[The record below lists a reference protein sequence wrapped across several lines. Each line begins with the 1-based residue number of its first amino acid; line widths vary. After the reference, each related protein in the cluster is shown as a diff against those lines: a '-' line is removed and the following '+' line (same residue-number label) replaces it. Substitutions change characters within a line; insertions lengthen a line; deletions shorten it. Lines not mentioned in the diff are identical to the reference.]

1 MIERDPSIVQSGL
14 SRTVKKDGVT
24 VEVSIIRLEHESEW
38 SLEVVNSAG
47 TSIVWDHLFATD
59 EDAYAELSEP
69 AAGRAVSAFSQ
80 ARGGMAVSRPEPT
93 FSAVQTNC
101 GLVYGRAFAPEWS
114 IAGRRPARTL
124 HSRKS
129 SFSEPKRDAGN
140 QRHCGNSSPRSHS
153 VGGLRTKPLFSRI
166 KKLPPSQ
173 P

>member
-1 MIERDPSIVQSGL
+1 M
-14 SRTVKKDGVT
+14 KKDGVT

-47 TSIVWDHLFATD
+47 TSIVWDHQFATD

-69 AAGRAVSAFSQ
+69 AAGRGGFRFFTGEREGNGCKPAGANLQRSSDKLR
-80 ARGGMAVSRPEPT
+80 ARVRTGVRTRVEYCWQDAR
-93 FSAVQTNC
+93 
-101 GLVYGRAFAPEWS
+101 RAPF
-114 IAGRRPARTL
+114 TL
-124 HSRKS
+124 EKS